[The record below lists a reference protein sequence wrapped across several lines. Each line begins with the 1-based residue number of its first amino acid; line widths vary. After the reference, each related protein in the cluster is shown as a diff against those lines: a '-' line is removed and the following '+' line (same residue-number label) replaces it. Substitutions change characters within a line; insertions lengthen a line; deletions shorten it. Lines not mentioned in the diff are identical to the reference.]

1 MVPDLNT
8 PTTCNYCGAAIL
20 WLRTGTGKLMPVDAR
35 PDLER
40 GNVLRHGDRAGVL
53 GKSQAAAARAA
64 GTPLR
69 LHHAVS
75 CPFASAWQGGRKAAR
90 R

>member
-1 MVPDLNT
+1 MPDLNT
-8 PTTCNYCGAAIL
+8 PTTCNYCSAEIL
-20 WLRTGTGKLMPVDAR
+20 WLRTTTGKLMPVDAR
-35 PDLER
+35 PDPER
-40 GNVLRHGDRAGVL
+40 GNVLRHGDRGGVL
-53 GKSQAAAARAA
+53 GKNQAAAARAA

-75 CPFASAWQGGRKAAR
+75 CPFASAWQRGDRKAAR